1 MTSTMTP
8 AGRNGTEEQTVI
20 GRATTVVTDVGAQ
33 VQTAATDAAAALAK
47 HAPAAT
53 AASRSALDRALATLR
68 RSSTV
73 SLAMGTVFAS
83 GMTGGMLLSRAPR
96 ALVSLAFLPALLLG
110 GTVLGRATT
119 RPEGPA
125 REART

>member
-1 MTSTMTP
+1 MSTTMKP
-8 AGRNGTEEQTVI
+8 AERNGTAEQTVI
-20 GRATTVVTDVGAQ
+20 ERTTTVVSDVGEQ
-33 VQTAATDAAAALAK
+33 VHAAAADAAAVVAQ

-53 AASRSALDRALATLR
+53 AASRGGLDRALAALR

-83 GMTGGMLLSRAPR
+83 GVTGGMLLSRAPR
-96 ALVSLAFLPALLLG
+96 TLVSLAFLPALILG
-110 GTVLGRATT
+110 GTVLGRATA
-119 RPEGPA
+119 RLEGPA

>member
-1 MTSTMTP
+1 MTSTTKP
-8 AGRNGTEEQTVI
+8 AGRNGREEQTVV
-20 GRATTVVTDVGAQ
+20 GRTTTVVTDVGAQ
-33 VQTAATDAAAALAK
+33 VQSAAADAAAVVAR

-53 AASRSALDRALATLR
+53 AASRGALDRALAILG

-96 ALVSLAFLPALLLG
+96 VLASLAFVPLLLLG
-110 GTVLGRATT
+110 GTVLGRVTT
-119 RPEGPA
+119 RLEGPA
-125 REART
+125 RT